1 MDSLLQ
7 RAREAFGRWGSD
19 ASCAAPCGASWC
31 CAAAATLAVAL
42 SVLLIFNDVGRGPDD
57 DLGIAMVL
65 SGLYPDSGQCPFTN
79 ALLNNALYGLNLAFP
94 AINWTLLIER
104 LSALVALFA
113 AVFVLLRS
121 VPPAVSLT
129 VIGFLSFLIYPLCTV
144 SANFTVVGALCV
156 FSGEVLIAYAVYRG
170 RPLPACAG
178 IALAAL
184 GFMWRSSVF
193 LLSLPFFLVA
203 LAVPVLS
210 AARSRTAAGR
220 KLVVRVGVSA
230 ALVLAVTGGLFLYN
244 QAVWTAPELAS
255 WQQYSHARSQLCDYP
270 VKPYDDIASEL
281 DELRVSENDYWCMT
295 HWVTADPDFFT
306 AERLQAVANVA
317 AEDKGA
323 TMVRA
328 LKDEARALLSDRI
341 ALLAALVL
349 VGVVVG
355 LRGGRRAFGWLALSA
370 VTCFAVCV
378 YFRWTGRFPIRVEY
392 PAWMFSLM
400 PVIACFLALPPS
412 PTLPPQSGRSAG
424 KRNPC
429 GRRGALA
436 ATVLG
441 VAVLSL
447 ALGILTVWYGPTM
460 NVRALEQFQQE
471 SQFADSRP
479 LVTAFRDAGGV
490 SVWDPLAFAFA
501 EQELRYRSLPPR
513 SFMEH
518 TAFAGGW
525 TTGSALKAR
534 HDEEIGVANPL
545 RSLVERRDVRFVTSK
560 RETIEHVRRYLEEHC
575 GARVESFVDL
585 EIPVDP
591 QKPSGESKMLY
602 AVSFHQIGA
611 ED

>member
-1 MDSLLQ
+1 ML
-7 RAREAFGRWGSD
+7 
-19 ASCAAPCGASWC
+19 
-31 CAAAATLAVAL
+31 V
-42 SVLLIFNDVGRGPDD
+42 FNDVGRGPDD

-79 ALLNNALYGLNLAFP
+79 ALLNNVLYGLNLAFP

-113 AVFVLLRS
+113 AALVLLRS
-121 VPPAVSLT
+121 APAAVSLT

-156 FSGEVLIAYAVYRG
+156 FSGEMLIAYAVYRG

-210 AARSRTAAGR
+210 AVRSRTTAGR
-220 KLVVRVGVSA
+220 KIVVRAGVFAVLVFSA
-230 ALVLAVTGGLFLYN
+230 VGGLFLYN

-281 DELRVSENDYWCMT
+281 DDLGVSENDYWCMT
-295 HWVTADPDFFT
+295 HWITADPDFFT
-306 AERLQAVANVA
+306 AERLQAVANAA
-317 AEDKGA
+317 AEDKSA

-328 LKDEARALLSDRI
+328 LKDEVRALLSDRI
-341 ALLAALVL
+341 ALLAALML

-370 VTCFAVCV
+370 AACFAACV

-400 PVIACFLALPPS
+400 PAIVCFLALPPS
-412 PTLPPQSGRSAG
+412 PALSPQDGCSVG
-424 KRNPC
+424 KGDSP
-429 GRRGALA
+429 GRRGAPA
-436 ATVLG
+436 ATALG
-441 VAVLSL
+441 VAALSL

-460 NVRALEQFQQE
+460 NARSLEQFQQE

-534 HDEEIGVANPL
+534 HDEKIGVANPL
-545 RSLVERRDVRFVTSK
+545 RSLAEHRDVRFVTSK
-560 RETIEHVRRYLEEHC
+560 RETIERVRRYLEEHY
-575 GARVESFVDL
+575 GTRVELIVDF
-585 EIPVDP
+585 EIPVGP
-591 QKPSGESKMLY
+591 QNSGGENKVLY
-602 AVSFHQIGA
+602 AVSFHQVEE

>member
-1 MDSLLQ
+1 VDSLLQ
-7 RAREAFGRWGSD
+7 RARGALGRWESG
-19 ASCAAPCGASWC
+19 ASCAAPRRASWC
-31 CAAAATLAVAL
+31 CVAAATLAVAL
-42 SVLLIFNDVGRGPDD
+42 SALLVFNDVGRGPDD

-79 ALLNNALYGLNLAFP
+79 ALLNNVLYGLNLAFP
-94 AINWTLLIER
+94 VINWTLLIER

-113 AVFVLLRS
+113 AVLVLLRS
-121 VPPAVSLT
+121 APAAVSLT

-156 FSGEVLIAYAVYRG
+156 FSGEMLIAYAVYKG

-203 LAVPVLS
+203 LAVLVLS
-210 AARSRTAAGR
+210 AARSRAAAGR
-220 KLVVRVGVSA
+220 KLVAHAGASV

-244 QAVWTAPELAS
+244 QAVWTEPELAS

-281 DELRVSENDYWCMT
+281 DELGVSENDYWCMT
-295 HWVTADPDFFT
+295 HWITGDPDFFT
-306 AERLQAVANVA
+306 AERLQAVADVA

-328 LKDEARALLSDRI
+328 LQDEVRALLSDRI

-355 LRGGRRAFGWLALSA
+355 LRGGRRAFGWLALSGA
-370 VTCFAVCV
+370 VCFAACV

-400 PVIACFLALPPS
+400 PAIVCLLASPS
-412 PTLPPQSGRSAG
+412 SPALPPQSGRSVG
-424 KRNPC
+424 KRNLC
-429 GRRGALA
+429 GRRSTSATALGA
-436 ATVLG
+436 
-441 VAVLSL
+441 VALSL
-447 ALGILTVWYGPTM
+447 ALGILAVWYGPTM
-460 NVRALEQFQQE
+460 NMRALEQFQQE
-471 SQFADSRP
+471 SPFADSRP

-525 TTGSALKAR
+525 TTGSELKAR
-534 HDEEIGVANPL
+534 HDEEIGAANPL
-545 RSLVERRDVRFVTSK
+545 RSLVKRRDVRFVTSK
-560 RETIEHVRRYLEEHC
+560 RETIERVRRYLEEHC

-585 EIPVDP
+585 EIPADP
-591 QKPSGESKMLY
+591 QKPGGESKMLY
-602 AVSFHQIGA
+602 AVSFRQIGA
-611 ED
+611 GD